1 MVEYYQILLVAV
13 AAFWLGAC
21 PFSVWVGHRFLGR
34 EIRDYGDGNP
44 GAANVMRAGGR
55 KLFVLAMLLDIAKG
69 VPFVY
74 LAHAL
79 WGFPGMAVVA
89 VGLSAILGH
98 AFSPFLGLRGG
109 KSIAVTGGV
118 LLALPNLEILFA
130 FIIFMLIG
138 FLLLEKDAWIV
149 IAGAASTLVY
159 LVVIGGSSWEI
170 ILMLGVLT
178 ILTIKHFN
186 DLKTVPTRRVR
197 ILAWLQSRR
206 R

>member
-149 IAGAASTLVY
+149 IAGAASTLAY